1 MICAITIS
9 NSGQR
14 RDFFGTRKNKL
25 AVRSLR
31 NPFFKKPFDWRRN
44 TEDADGPRNNR
55 KERASQLS
63 LSLSVGPISQLKR
76 DRRPIMALDSPMT
89 PVASARIRFG
99 FAKPN
104 QEQIVLLITVVLLVV
119 FGLTLDGFATVSNLL
134 NLLRSISILGVLG
147 LGMGLI
153 VISRGIDLS
162 EVAIMAGSWSIALI
176 EIQNGMPVLWA
187 VLVALMIALSIGVIN
202 GIMVAFVEAPALF
215 VTLAAG
221 FVIYGLAFWFAPAW
235 VVYAPKDAPG
245 LLFLGAGRI
254 LGIPVPIFV
263 FAAAALAMQ
272 LFLSRTSIGRFIYA
286 QGDNPE
292 AARLSGIPLR
302 PLIVLEYVLVGLLA
316 WLAGFVWVGTTGS
329 MQMAITQGTMIF
341 DVVLVVVI
349 GGISLIGGRG
359 GVLSVIVGCVLIGTL
374 LNAFTIMDV
383 NSEVQN
389 IVKGIVLLAAIVL
402 DNWLHP
408 RDEETARQ
416 GD

>member
-1 MICAITIS
+1 MA
-9 NSGQR
+9 
-14 RDFFGTRKNKL
+14 
-25 AVRSLR
+25 A
-31 NPFFKKPFDWRRN
+31 
-44 TEDADGPRNNR
+44 E
-55 KERASQLS
+55 SQ
-63 LSLSVGPISQLKR
+63 
-76 DRRPIMALDSPMT
+76 
-89 PVASARIRFG
+89 PVAPAETPRLRVSV
-99 FAKPN
+99 AKPN
-104 QEQIVLLITVVLLVV
+104 QEQIVLLITIALLIV
-119 FGLTLDGFATVSNLL
+119 FGVTLNGFATLSNLL
-134 NLLRSISILGVLG
+134 NLLRSISILGILG

-162 EVAIMAGSWSIALI
+162 EVAIMAGSWAIALI
-176 EIQNGMPVLWA
+176 QIQHGVPVLSA
-187 VLVALMIALSIGVIN
+187 VVLALVVALAIGVIN
-202 GIMVAFVEAPALF
+202 GLMVAFVEAPALF

-221 FVIYGLAFWFAPAW
+221 FVVYGLAFWFAPAW
-235 VVYAPKDAPG
+235 VVYAPKDAPE
-245 LLFLGAGRI
+245 LLFLGAGRV
-254 LGIPVPIFV
+254 LGIPVPILV
-263 FAAAALAMQ
+263 FAIAAIAMQ

-292 AARLSGIPLR
+292 AARLTGVPLR
-302 PLIVLEYVLVGLLA
+302 PLIVLEYVLVALLA
-316 WLAGFVWVGTTGS
+316 WLGGLVWIGTTGS

-359 GVLSVIVGCVLIGTL
+359 SVYSVVVGCVLIGTL

-389 IVKGIVLLAAIVL
+389 IVKGIVLLVAIVL

>member
-1 MICAITIS
+1 MTA
-9 NSGQR
+9 
-14 RDFFGTRKNKL
+14 
-25 AVRSLR
+25 
-31 NPFFKKPFDWRRN
+31 
-44 TEDADGPRNNR
+44 E
-55 KERASQLS
+55 SQ
-63 LSLSVGPISQLKR
+63 
-76 DRRPIMALDSPMT
+76 
-89 PVASARIRFG
+89 PVAPAAPPRLRFNL
-99 FAKPN
+99 AKPG
-104 QEQIVLLITVVLLVV
+104 QEQIVLLITVALLIV
-119 FGLTLDGFATVSNLL
+119 FGITLDGFATLSNLL
-134 NLLRSISILGVLG
+134 NLLRSISILGILG

-162 EVAIMAGSWSIALI
+162 EVAIMAGPWAIALI
-176 EIQNGMPVLWA
+176 KIQQGMPVSSA
-187 VLVALMIALSIGVIN
+187 VVLALVVALAIGLIN
-202 GIMVAFVEAPALF
+202 GLMIAFVEAPALF

-221 FVIYGLAFWFAPAW
+221 FVIYGLAFWVAPAW
-235 VVYAPKDAPG
+235 VVYAPKDAPD
-245 LLFLGAGRI
+245 LLFLGAGRVF
-254 LGIPVPIFV
+254 GIPVPILV
-263 FAAAALAMQ
+263 FAIAAIAMQ

-302 PLIVLEYVLVGLLA
+302 PLIVLEYVLVALLA
-316 WLAGFVWVGTTGS
+316 WLGGLVWIGTTGS

-359 GVLSVIVGCVLIGTL
+359 SVYSVVVGCVLIGTL

-389 IVKGIVLLAAIVL
+389 IIKGIVLLVAIVL

>member
-1 MICAITIS
+1 MPS
-9 NSGQR
+9 PLPS
-14 RDFFGTRKNKL
+14 
-25 AVRSLR
+25 RSLAR
-31 NPFFKKPFDWRRN
+31 GERSSSVEKPSPGFRFK
-44 TEDADGPRNNR
+44 
-55 KERASQLS
+55 
-63 LSLSVGPISQLKR
+63 
-76 DRRPIMALDSPMT
+76 
-89 PVASARIRFG
+89 VA
-99 FAKPN
+99 KLN
-104 QEQIVLLITVVLLVV
+104 QEQIVLLITVVLLIV
-119 FGLTLDGFATVSNLL
+119 FGFTLNGFATVPNLL

-176 EIQNGMPVLWA
+176 QMQRGTPVVAA
-187 VLVALMIALSIGVIN
+187 VLVALMIALVIGVIN
-202 GIMVAFVEAPALF
+202 GVMVAFVEAPPLF

-235 VVYAPKDAPG
+235 VVYAPKDEPG
-245 LLFLGAGRI
+245 LMFLGAGR
-254 LGIPVPIFV
+254 LFGIPVPILV
-263 FAAAALAMQ
+263 FAACAIVMQ

-292 AARLSGIPLR
+292 AARLSGVALR
-302 PLIVLEYVLVGLLA
+302 PLIILEYVIVALLA
-316 WLAGFVWVGTTGS
+316 WIAGFVWVGTTGS

-359 GVLSVIVGCVLIGTL
+359 GVFSVVVGCVLIGTL
-374 LNAFTIMDV
+374 INAFTIMDV

-389 IVKGIVLLAAIVL
+389 IIKGVVLLAAIVL

>member
-1 MICAITIS
+1 MSVQSPSRGLPVPAAPAR
-9 NSGQR
+9 NS
-14 RDFFGTRKNKL
+14 
-25 AVRSLR
+25 V
-31 NPFFKKPFDWRRN
+31 
-44 TEDADGPRNNR
+44 
-55 KERASQLS
+55 
-63 LSLSVGPISQLKR
+63 
-76 DRRPIMALDSPMT
+76 
-89 PVASARIRFG
+89 
-99 FAKPN
+99 FAKPS
-104 QEQIVLLITVVLLVV
+104 QEQIVLLITIALLIV
-119 FGLTLDGFATVSNLL
+119 FGLTLNGFATVSNFL

-162 EVAIMAGSWSIALI
+162 EVAIMAGSWAIALI
-176 EIQNGMPVLWA
+176 EMQNGMPVFTAVALALAIA
-187 VLVALMIALSIGVIN
+187 VLIGVVN
-202 GIMVAFVEAPALF
+202 GVMVAFVEAPALF

-221 FVIYGLAFWFAPAW
+221 FVIYGLAFWVAPAW

-245 LLFLGAGRI
+245 LMYLGAGR
-254 LGIPVPIFV
+254 LFGVPVPILV
-263 FAAAALAMQ
+263 FAVCAIAMH
-272 LFLSRTSIGRFIYA
+272 LLLSRTSIGRFIYA

-292 AARLSGIPLR
+292 AARLSGVALR
-302 PLIVLEYVLVGLLA
+302 PLIVLEHVLVALLA
-316 WLAGFVWVGTTGS
+316 WIAGLVWVGTTGS

-359 GVLSVIVGCVLIGTL
+359 SVFSVVVGCVLIGTL

-389 IVKGIVLLAAIVL
+389 IVKGVVLLAAIVL